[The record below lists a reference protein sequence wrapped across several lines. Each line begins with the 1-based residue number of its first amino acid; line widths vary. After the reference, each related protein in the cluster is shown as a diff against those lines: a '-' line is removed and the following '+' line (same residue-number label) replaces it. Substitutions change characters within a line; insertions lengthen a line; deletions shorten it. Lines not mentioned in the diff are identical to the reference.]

1 MARQGLERQGPVGH
15 VVAVTATLKTTV
27 LITTQ
32 QERNKMKEKIKT
44 LWAEAL
50 RSGEYDQGSGCLKK
64 KDCTPKFCCLG
75 VLTDL
80 YCKDKNVSWE
90 EATELARES
99 DYRNYNPTKATSY
112 MPECVASWA
121 GFLES
126 ELSDQGDDGLDVEL
140 IPEEWD
146 REKADVAVSRKFSS
160 RNASVIND
168 NYINNPAQKSGSFED
183 IADLIEENL

>member
-1 MARQGLERQGPVGH
+1 MAVQGMNGETFPINTNRRRIV
-15 VVAVTATLKTTV
+15 K
-27 LITTQ
+27 
-32 QERNKMKEKIKT
+32 KEIKT
-44 LWAEAL
+44 LWTEAL
-50 RSGEYDQGSGCLKK
+50 RSGEYDQGSGCLKTV
-64 KDCTPKFCCLG
+64 DCTPKFCCLG

-80 YCKDKNVSWE
+80 YRKDKDVSWE
-90 EATELARES
+90 EATELAR
-99 DYRNYNPTKATSY
+99 DPDDYNPTEAKSY

-146 REKADVAVSRKFSS
+146 REKADVAVSKKFSS

-168 NYINNPAQKSGSFED
+168 SYINNPAQKNGSFED

>member
-1 MARQGLERQGPVGH
+1 L
-15 VVAVTATLKTTV
+15 
-27 LITTQ
+27 
-32 QERNKMKEKIKT
+32 KEKIKT
-44 LWAEAL
+44 LWTEAL
-50 RSGEYDQGSGCLKK
+50 RSGEYDQGSGSLKAA
-64 KDCTPKFCCLG
+64 DWAVGCTQHDPPMTPKFCCLG

-80 YCKDKNVSWE
+80 YRKDKDVSWA
-90 EATELARES
+90 EAVRYARDPSEYDHTNAS
-99 DYRNYNPTKATSY
+99 SY

-140 IPEEWD
+140 IPDEEWEEP
-146 REKADVAVSRKFSS
+146 RVAVNRKFSS

-168 NYINNPAQKSGSFED
+168 SYINNPHQKVGSFED

>member
-1 MARQGLERQGPVGH
+1 MNGETFPINTNRRRIV
-15 VVAVTATLKTTV
+15 K
-27 LITTQ
+27 
-32 QERNKMKEKIKT
+32 KEIKT
-44 LWAEAL
+44 LWTEAL

-64 KDCTPKFCCLG
+64 EDCTPKFCCLG

-80 YCKDKNVSWE
+80 YRKDKDVSWE
-90 EATELARES
+90 EATEMARGDE
-99 DYRNYNPTKATSY
+99 YNLTEATSY

-146 REKADVAVSRKFSS
+146 REKADVAFTRKYGS

-168 NYINNPAQKSGSFED
+168 SYINNPAQKCGSFED

>member
-1 MARQGLERQGPVGH
+1 MAVHGEVNINTNKR
-15 VVAVTATLKTTV
+15 KTV
-27 LITTQ
+27 
-32 QERNKMKEKIKT
+32 KEKIKT
-44 LWAEAL
+44 LWTEAL
-50 RSGEYDQGSGCLKK
+50 RSGEYDQGSGSLKAV
-64 KDCTPKFCCLG
+64 DCTPKFCCLG

-80 YCKDKNVSWE
+80 YRKDKDVSWE
-90 EATELARES
+90 EAVRYARDPSE
-99 DYRNYNPTKATSY
+99 YNHTNASSY

-146 REKADVAVSRKFSS
+146 REKADVAFTRKYGS

-168 NYINNPAQKSGSFED
+168 SYINNPAQKNGSFED